1 MWQLKD
7 FLRFTLLDLF
17 RKRRLGRCGATSGA
31 SLILAF
37 LILFKLALSDAHL
50 PAARLKIQYNL
61 LEFLEA
67 ELIRLSLYH
76 FLGLSINF
84 TFLQEA
90 ALAENCFEL
99 SHFVRLK
106 IF

>member
-1 MWQLKD
+1 MI
-7 FLRFTLLDLF
+7 F
-17 RKRRLGRCGATSGA
+17 
-31 SLILAF
+31 AF
-37 LILFKLALSDAHL
+37 LILFKLALSDAHV
-50 PAARLKIQYNL
+50 PAARLEIQYYL

-67 ELIRLSLYH
+67 ELIRLSLHH

-90 ALAENCFEL
+90 GLAENCFEL
-99 SHFVRLK
+99 SHFVELK